1 MLSERSCAGA
11 PAPPPRGPPAP
22 HALGRQD
29 RTGGARLG
37 AGAGL
42 WARPA
47 RTACA
52 ALPAP
57 AVRPHGPSPAE
68 LSHSARKIWAGT
80 GRHAAGGSRGL
91 RWGHPGTRGCV
102 EALPPSGECHLRPRR
117 LRNWT
122 GGAWGVG
129 RKGCRRGAA
138 GGGAPGGGLAG
149 RQGAEGLCGAGRAG
163 VAPNSVPTVSSQP
176 TAWGQRHRAHTVPPR
191 QPSRARTEP
200 HSPPARPRV
209 GARAL
214 RGVRASVPLRFCG
227 PRRACACRAGWAAGA
242 AAQAPSQ
249 PRCSRAS
256 AAHADAASVIYRASL
271 RRPRWGC
278 AGVG

>member
-1 MLSERSCAGA
+1 MPGAGGGAGGVGVLSERSCAGA

-102 EALPPSGECHLRPRR
+102 EALPPSGGCHLRARR

-176 TAWGQRHRAHTVPPR
+176 TAWGQRHRAHTGRPAQPR
-191 QPSRARTEP
+191 QDGAPFTSC
-200 HSPPARPRV
+200 SPARGGPGAEGRARV

-214 RGVRASVPLRFCG
+214 LRPPSGVCVPRRVGCWSGGPGSLPASLQQSFRG
-227 PRRACACRAGWAAGA
+227 PRRCGF
-242 AAQAPSQ
+242 S
-249 PRCSRAS
+249 
-256 AAHADAASVIYRASL
+256 YL
-271 RRPRWGC
+271 
-278 AGVG
+278 